1 MLPELIP
8 DERLTL
14 DCIPSDGAS
23 DDEILKFAFTFNGY
37 EHHGSFEACAK
48 IANARRQESLSDLR
62 TCLFFEQ
69 GRWRHFGQ
77 DSDDESKQYF
87 RSLVSQI
94 RQRIGQRSRDL

>member
-14 DCIPSDGAS
+14 DRIPSEDAS

-37 EHHGSFEACAK
+37 EHYGSFGACAK
-48 IANARRQESLSDLR
+48 IANARQQESLSDLR
-62 TCLFFEQ
+62 ACLFFEHR
-69 GRWRHFGQ
+69 RWRHFGR
-77 DSDDESKQYF
+77 DPDDEAKQYF

-94 RQRIGQRSRDL
+94 RRRVGQRSKDL